1 MDGIRGTGDSM
12 ESALQALLSALTDG
26 AAGPVG
32 QDLAR
37 KLVEFLALGE
47 RGAVPQP
54 LRDRLGQ
61 LLTNSP
67 DTARA
72 LGAAMEKLR
81 PGSAALVGGDHI
93 DFDGLF
99 LGDVTGAVLHQHFHP
114 APAPAEPDPIA
125 VGSLPPAT
133 PSFTGRKGLL
143 RRLDDFLRPAP
154 GPPQPGTVTAAVLA
168 GMAGVGKTALA
179 TEAAHAAKD
188 KGWFPGGF
196 LFIDLH
202 GHDHAT
208 VAAEQAL
215 GTLLED
221 LGTPAEHL
229 TTQEQRVN
237 RYRSQL
243 DQWPDRVLIFADNAA
258 SPEQVRPLLPA
269 DSRHRILITSRTAI
283 PQLGAHHLPL
293 GQLSPKAAVAL
304 LDQAL
309 RLANGTDL
317 RITAEADAALE
328 LAGLCGYLPLALQI
342 AAAQLVWDP
351 NKPVAE
357 AVSEL
362 RDQRTRLAFL
372 DDGERS
378 VQAAFDLSY
387 QRLTAEQAGLL
398 RMLAEA
404 PGPETGAEM
413 LAALLGG
420 APRPGVLAALER
432 AYLVDRSSSRTE
444 WRLHDLVR
452 VFATQVA
459 GDDPACVA
467 ERGDA
472 RERALTH
479 YLGRADEADNHLRGI
494 SGEFRCFANPDE
506 ALGWLDKERL
516 GLLAAVEW
524 GVADRYTARALDL
537 ALCLTEY
544 LRGRGLLEEVLA
556 VNRLAREYA
565 ARLGDRLREA
575 TAWQNAGDALAS
587 SRPDEAIEAFGRAGD
602 LHRARGDRVGEATQ
616 WNNRAIAEALRGEL
630 DAADEAFRRALALR
644 RMAGDLHGEA
654 MVWNNLAVV
663 LRESGRE
670 AEAFGAFAEAGKLLE
685 GLGDRERA
693 SETYQNLGRALEAA
707 GREEEAAEAFARGRA
722 VMES

>member
-1 MDGIRGTGDSM
+1 M

-37 KLVEFLALGE
+37 TLAEFLKLGE
-47 RGAVPQP
+47 RGGVPQS
-54 LRDRLGQ
+54 LRDQLGQ
-61 LLTNSP
+61 LLGNSP

-114 APAPAEPDPIA
+114 APAAAEPDPIA
-125 VGSLPPAT
+125 FGSLPPAT
-133 PSFTGRKGLL
+133 PSFTGRKRLL
-143 RRLDDFLRPAP
+143 QRLDDFLRPAP
-154 GPPQPGTVTAAVLA
+154 PEPGTATAAVLA

-188 KGWFPGGF
+188 KGWFPGGS

-202 GHDHAT
+202 GHDHTT
-208 VAAEQAL
+208 VTAEQAL

-221 LGTPAEHL
+221 LGTPAERL
-229 TTQEQRVN
+229 TTEEERVKH
-237 RYRSQL
+237 YRSQL
-243 DQWPDRVLIFADNAA
+243 DRWPDRVLIFADNAA
-258 SPEQVRPLLPA
+258 SAAQVRPLLPP

-283 PQLGAHHLPL
+283 PQLGAQQLLL
-293 GQLSPKAAVAL
+293 GQLSPKVAVAL

-309 RLANGTDL
+309 RLANGADL
-317 RITAEADAALE
+317 RITTEAEAATE
-328 LAGLCGYLPLALQI
+328 LARLCGYLPLALQI

-357 AVSEL
+357 AVGEL
-362 RDQRTRLAFL
+362 RDQRTLLAFL

-378 VQAAFDLSY
+378 VRTAFDLSY
-387 QRLTAEQAGLL
+387 QRLTAEQACLL
-398 RMLAEA
+398 RLLAEA
-404 PGPETGAEM
+404 PGPETGADI
-413 LAALLGG
+413 LAVLLGG

-452 VFATQVA
+452 VFATQVS
-459 GDDPACVA
+459 GDDPVCAA

-472 RERALTH
+472 RERVLRH
-479 YLGRADEADNHLRGI
+479 YLGRADEADNQLRGI
-494 SGEFRCFANPDE
+494 DAAPGRFADPDE
-506 ALGWLDKERL
+506 ALGWFDKERL

-524 GVADRYTARALDL
+524 GAADRYTARALDL

-544 LRGRGLLEEVLA
+544 LRRRGLSEEVLT
-556 VNRLAREYA
+556 VNRLAREFA
-565 ARLGDRLREA
+565 VRLGDRLREA
-575 TAWQNAGDALAS
+575 TAWQNAGDTLAS
-587 SRPDEAIEAFGRAGD
+587 SQPDEAIEAFGRAGE
-602 LHRARGDRVGEATQ
+602 LHRARGDEVGEAVQ
-616 WNNRAIAEALRGEL
+616 WNNRAIVEALRGEL
-630 DAADEAFRRALALR
+630 DAAIEAFGRARALR
-644 RMAGDLHGEA
+644 RTAGDRHGEA
-654 MVWNNLAVV
+654 IAWNNLAVV

-670 AEAFGAFAEAGKLLE
+670 AEAFGAFTEAGRLLE
-685 GLGDRERA
+685 DLGDLERA
-693 SETYQNLGRALEAA
+693 SETYQNLGKALAA
-707 GREEEAAEAFARGRA
+707 VGRDEEAAEAFARGRA
-722 VMES
+722 VVGG

>member
-1 MDGIRGTGDSM
+1 M

-32 QDLAR
+32 QGLAR
-37 KLVEFLALGE
+37 HLVEFLDQGE
-47 RGAVPQP
+47 RGAVPQS
-54 LRDRLGQ
+54 LRDRLSE
-61 LLTNSP
+61 LLTNCP
-67 DTARA
+67 DTARV
-72 LGAAMEKLR
+72 LGAAMEEIR

-99 LGDVTGAVLHQHFHP
+99 LGDVTGAVLNIHLP
-114 APAPAEPDPIA
+114 PVPAEPDPIA

-133 PSFTGRKGLL
+133 PSFTGRKRLL
-143 RRLDDFLRPAP
+143 GQLDDFLRPAP

-208 VAAEQAL
+208 VAAEHAL

-221 LGTPAEHL
+221 LGAPAKRL
-229 TTQEQRVN
+229 TTEEQRVKH
-237 RYRSQL
+237 YRSQL

-258 SPEQVRPLLPA
+258 SSKQVRPLLPA

-283 PQLGAHHLPL
+283 PQLDAH
-293 GQLSPKAAVAL
+293 QLSLGHLSPEVAVAL

-328 LAGLCGYLPLALQI
+328 LAALCGYLPLALQI

-351 NKPVAE
+351 GKPVAE
-357 AVSEL
+357 AVDEL
-362 RDQRTRLAFL
+362 RDHRTRLAFL

-378 VQAAFDLSY
+378 VRAAFELSY
-387 QRLTAEQAGLL
+387 QRLTAEQARLL
-398 RMLAEA
+398 RLLAEA
-404 PGPETGAEM
+404 PGPEAD
-413 LAALLGG
+413 A
-420 APRPGVLAALER
+420 GVLAALFGGAPRAGVLAGLER
-432 AYLVDRSSSRTE
+432 VYLVDRSSSRTE

-452 VFATQVA
+452 VFATQVSD
-459 GDDPACVA
+459 DDPFYAV

-472 RERALTH
+472 RERVLQH
-479 YLGRADEADNHLRGI
+479 YLGRADEADDHLRGI
-494 SGEFRCFANPDE
+494 DRELGCFGDLDE

-524 GVADRYTARALDL
+524 GEAERHTACALDL

-544 LRGRGLLEEVLA
+544 LRRRGLLEEVLA
-556 VNRLAREYA
+556 VSRLAREFA
-565 ARLGDRLREA
+565 SRLGDRRREA
-575 TAWQNAGDALAS
+575 TAWQNVGDALAS
-587 SRPDEAIEAFGRAGD
+587 SRPGEAVEAFARAGEI
-602 LHRARGDRVGEATQ
+602 HRARGDLVGEAAQ
-616 WNNRAIAEALRGEL
+616 WNNRAITEALRGEL
-630 DAADEAFRRALALR
+630 DAAIEAFGRARALR
-644 RMAGDLHGEA
+644 RTAGDLHGVA

-670 AEAFGAFAEAGKLLE
+670 AEAFGAFAEAGRLLE
-685 GLGDRERA
+685 GLGDLDRA
-693 SETYQNLGRALEAA
+693 SETYQNLGRALAAA
-707 GREEEAAEAFARGRA
+707 GRDGEAAEAFARGREVA
-722 VMES
+722 RSQRGEGGT